1 MTFTHSCLL
10 PGRKSLWKANG
21 AGRPLAF
28 CAETVLRVGGDGD
41 VLFLADPGMN
51 ERRDAMAQTTEKKLM
66 MEDIIKAVAEV
77 QGAREKL
84 GNVAEMSLNVPGF
97 GKIVWRKV
105 ASVQVIL
112 EDLEGTINR
121 LAGRVKY

>member
-1 MTFTHSCLL
+1 
-10 PGRKSLWKANG
+10 
-21 AGRPLAF
+21 
-28 CAETVLRVGGDGD
+28 
-41 VLFLADPGMN
+41 
-51 ERRDAMAQTTEKKLM
+51 MAQTTEKKLM

-121 LAGRVKY
+121 LPGRVKY

>member
-1 MTFTHSCLL
+1 MF
-10 PGRKSLWKANG
+10 
-21 AGRPLAF
+21 
-28 CAETVLRVGGDGD
+28 V
-41 VLFLADPGMN
+41 
-51 ERRDAMAQTTEKKLM
+51 
-66 MEDIIKAVAEV
+66 
-77 QGAREKL
+77 
-84 GNVAEMSLNVPGF
+84 NVPGF